1 MSYYKTTCTCNVL
14 FSVCDHQDCS
24 QCQWKKLWVSSY
36 QTQSNGRWVCVSEI
50 SNQCCGVFRVNNW
63 YVILVSYN
71 KTCTYAC
78 LPTYISTAEIKKRF
92 TVWCT
97 ALSREFVLLQIPV
110 EVYKVHSILI
120 FIFYYS
126 MISISPLSIISC
138 IYCVNKQLWRNSL
151 VLFHTRDKRMLL
163 YSTICSWSVGRC

>member
-1 MSYYKTTCTCNVL
+1 MFC
-14 FSVCDHQDCS
+14 SVFVTIRIVHS
-24 QCQWKKLWVSSY
+24 V
-36 QTQSNGRWVCVSEI
+36 NGRSYEFHPIKHKVMEDGFVCLKLVISAVVYSEYI
-50 SNQCCGVFRVNNW
+50 RTNNW

-138 IYCVNKQLWRNSL
+138 IYCVNKQL
-151 VLFHTRDKRMLL
+151 
-163 YSTICSWSVGRC
+163 